1 MHEDTNAP
9 LLKLALKP
17 VDGIDEPI
25 SLLSS
30 RNMAVGADSNKVY
43 QWQTSYEILSP
54 LEEDTADTE
63 DQQPVIIDP

>member
-1 MHEDTNAP
+1 MHEDANAP

-17 VDGIDEPI
+17 VEGIDEPI

-43 QWQTSYEILSP
+43 
-54 LEEDTADTE
+54 
-63 DQQPVIIDP
+63 